1 MSDSKI
7 DKKKS
12 GQLDSDIYQEMF
24 GAILE
29 QRLIPGTKL
38 SEDALCE
45 IFNVSRTTIR
55 KVLQRLA
62 HEKVVDIQPN
72 RGAFV
77 AEPTP
82 EEAMDVLEARRIIE
96 ASVMKS
102 AVQKAS
108 AGDIKRLKKMIGQEE
123 NAISKGEHSKWVA
136 LSGDFHL
143 ELARIANNH
152 ALEEFLRELVSR
164 TSLIHVQYQANQIAA
179 QSCSCDEHQ
188 DILRAMESGD
198 EVKAVDLMDMH
209 LQAIEQSLHL
219 SDEKGDEDLYRIF
232 AKDTETSAT
241 RASGES

>member
-1 MSDSKI
+1 
-7 DKKKS
+7 
-12 GQLDSDIYQEMF
+12 MF

-29 QRLIPGTKL
+29 QRLVPGTKL

-62 HEKVVDIQPN
+62 HEKVVEIQPN

-82 EEAMDVLEARRIIE
+82 EEAMDVLEARRVIE

-102 AVQKAS
+102 AAQKATP
-108 AGDIKRLKKMIGQEE
+108 ADIKRLKNMIGREE
-123 NAISKGEHSKWVA
+123 KAIEKGEHSKWVA
-136 LSGDFHL
+136 LSGEFHL

-152 ALEEFLRELVSR
+152 TLEEFLRELVSR
-164 TSLIHVQYQANQIAA
+164 TSLIHVQYQSNKIAA

-188 DILRAMESGD
+188 DILKAMEAKD
-198 EVKAVDLMDMH
+198 VDLAVDLMGMH

-219 SDEKGDEDLYRIF
+219 SEEKGDEDLYRIF
-232 AKDTETSAT
+232 SRDTGSGASRT
-241 RASGES
+241 SGEG

>member
-62 HEKVVDIQPN
+62 HEKVVNIQPN

-123 NAISKGEHSKWVA
+123 RAISKGEHSKWVA

-198 EVKAVDLMDMH
+198 EAKAVDLMDMH

-232 AKDTETSAT
+232 AKNTDASVSRT
-241 RASGES
+241 SGES